1 MRYRIVAGRVALTVG
16 ALAMLGLA
24 AACGGGDEATESAK
38 SAVKSAV
45 TVGADGAA
53 TITARDNSFT
63 PKALAAPANQPVKLT
78 LDNKGAA
85 IHNWAVAG
93 QNGPDGKEIQ
103 TALIPAGQQ
112 GIVEFS
118 LPAGTYDFYC
128 PVHPVEM
135 RGKLTVS

>member
-1 MRYRIVAGRVALTVG
+1 MRYGRVAGRVALMVS
-16 ALAMLGLA
+16 ALMLLGLA
-24 AACGGGDEATESAK
+24 AACGGDDATETAERPANSA
-38 SAVKSAV
+38 A
-45 TVGADGAA
+45 TVAADGTV
-53 TITARDNSFT
+53 TITARDNVFN
-63 PKALAAPANQPVKLT
+63 PKALAVPANQPVTLT

-112 GIVEFS
+112 GTVAFS
-118 LPAGTYDFYC
+118 LPAGKYDFYC

-135 RGKLTVS
+135 RGKLTVN